1 MLTRGL
7 RVDVEFNLPSSQT
20 VAFNMNVLLNLV
32 CLNATLDT
40 LAAMHIGEMR
50 ADSDITHPSG
60 TSFSQ
65 LHRFFPI
72 SGCLGNQQCPR
83 KKSALTTAESSL
95 ELSLQVFYKNS
106 TRKTGVVRQTQGRA
120 KSMAS
125 RRCVQWLKGR
135 HAQAQG
141 AFSEKRARPREKI
154 RSNYGRRWPIWRGS
168 LPHHPLRTMMC
179 PPGPSL

>member
-1 MLTRGL
+1 M
-7 RVDVEFNLPSSQT
+7 DVKFNLPLSQT

-72 SGCLGNQQCPR
+72 SGCLGNQECPR
-83 KKSALTTAESSL
+83 RNSALTTFKSSL
-95 ELSLQVFYKNS
+95 ELSFKVSEINS
-106 TRKTGVVRQTQGRA
+106 KRKTGVVRQTQGRA
-120 KSMAS
+120 KSRAS
-125 RRCVQWLKGR
+125 RRCVDRLKGR
-135 HAQAQG
+135 HVQAQG
-141 AFSEKRARPREKI
+141 ALSEERRRALVK
-154 RSNYGRRWPIWRGS
+154 NLG
-168 LPHHPLRTMMC
+168 LTTAAD
-179 PPGPSL
+179 GPSGGVLALTTLFAG